1 MPPVDI
7 DAPVIENRRLSRDYS
22 VLSLAAPEVGRRTQ
36 PGQFVMVK
44 PAGITDPLLRR
55 PFSVFE
61 VLRDAAGGVTGVS
74 ILNKRAGRSTKKL
87 YELEPGDVV
96 SCLGPLGVPFTAVA
110 PPQEAWMVAGG
121 VGLAPFATLAQS
133 LSAVKTPT
141 TLFYG
146 ARTADELFYLDF
158 FERLGITLVLTTE
171 DGGRG
176 VKGRV
181 TGPLEAALKGAGP
194 ASSGNAVAMVYACG
208 PEPMLE
214 AVARLAARYN
224 HPCQV
229 SVERVMGCGLGG
241 CYSCVVPV
249 KHGDE
254 HANLV
259 RSCISGPVFDGAE
272 LVWVFRRDKEDVVYH
287 NSFPPRSLACQP
299 SPCSSHI
306 AIRWKTRS
314 FAVRW
319 RNKRP

>member
-7 DAPVIENRRLSRDYS
+7 DATVIANARLSRDYS

-44 PAGITDPLLRR
+44 PAGVTEPLLRR

-61 VLRDAAGGVTGVS
+61 VLRDTAGEVTGVS

-96 SCLGPLGVPFTAVA
+96 SCLGPLGVPFKPVA
-110 PPQEAWMVAGG
+110 PPAEAWMVAGG
-121 VGLAPFATLAQS
+121 VGLAPFATLAES
-133 LSAVKTPT
+133 LSAAKTPT

-146 ARTADELFYLDF
+146 ARTAEELFYLEF
-158 FERLGITLVLTTE
+158 FEQLGITLVLTTE
-171 DGGRG
+171 DGGHSVNRHCM
-176 VKGRV
+176 KGRV
-181 TGPLEAALKGAGP
+181 TGPLEAALKNAG
-194 ASSGNAVAMVYACG
+194 SAMVYACG

-214 AVARLAARYN
+214 AVARLAARY
-224 HPCQV
+224 HQPCQV

-249 KHGDE
+249 KHGHE
-254 HANLV
+254 EANFV

-272 LVWVFRRDKEDVVYH
+272 LVWD
-287 NSFPPRSLACQP
+287 
-299 SPCSSHI
+299 
-306 AIRWKTRS
+306 
-314 FAVRW
+314 
-319 RNKRP
+319 

>member
-7 DAPVIENRRLSRDYS
+7 DAAVIANARLSRDYS

-44 PAGITDPLLRR
+44 PAGVTDPLLRR

-61 VLRDAAGGVTGVS
+61 VLRNPGGDVTGVS
-74 ILNKRAGRSTKKL
+74 ILNKRAGRSTNKL
-87 YELEPGDVV
+87 YALEPGDVV
-96 SCLGPLGVPFTAVA
+96 SCLGPLGLPFKPVTAPA
-110 PPQEAWMVAGG
+110 EAWMVAGG
-121 VGLAPFATLAQS
+121 VGLAPFATLAES
-133 LSAVKTPT
+133 LAVSRTPA

-146 ARTADELFYLDF
+146 ARTAEELFYLDF

-176 VKGRV
+176 TKGRITV
-181 TGPLEAALKGAGP
+181 PLEAALKNIGAAG
-194 ASSGNAVAMVYACG
+194 AMVYACG

-214 AVARLAARYN
+214 AVAKLAARYN
-224 HPCQV
+224 QPSQV

-254 HANLV
+254 EANLV

-272 LVWVFRRDKEDVVYH
+272 LVWD
-287 NSFPPRSLACQP
+287 
-299 SPCSSHI
+299 
-306 AIRWKTRS
+306 
-314 FAVRW
+314 
-319 RNKRP
+319 

>member
-1 MPPVDI
+1 MAPVDI
-7 DAPVIENRRLSRDYS
+7 DAMVIENHRLSRDYS
-22 VLSLAAPEVGRRTQ
+22 VLSLAAPEVGRRTA

-44 PAGITDPLLRR
+44 PAGVTDPLLRR

-61 VLRDAAGGVTGVS
+61 VLRDAAGAVTGVS
-74 ILNKRAGRSTKKL
+74 ILNKRAGRSTNKL

-96 SCLGPLGVPFTAVA
+96 SCLGPLGVPFKPVA
-110 PPQEAWMVAGG
+110 APTEAWMVAGG
-121 VGLAPFATLAQS
+121 VGLAPFATLAES
-133 LSAVKTPT
+133 LAAAQAAS

-146 ARTADELFYLDF
+146 ARTAAELFYLEF
-158 FERLGITLVLTTE
+158 FEKLGIKLVLTTE

-181 TGPLEAALKGAGP
+181 TGPLEAALKGAAP
-194 ASSGNAVAMVYACG
+194 SGAMVYACG

-214 AVARLAARYN
+214 AVAKLAARYN
-224 HPCQV
+224 QPCQV

-272 LVWVFRRDKEDVVYH
+272 LVWD
-287 NSFPPRSLACQP
+287 
-299 SPCSSHI
+299 
-306 AIRWKTRS
+306 
-314 FAVRW
+314 
-319 RNKRP
+319 

>member
-1 MPPVDI
+1 MYHTRLMPPVDI
-7 DAPVIENRRLSRDYS
+7 DATVIANARLSSDYS

-44 PAGITDPLLRR
+44 PAGVTDPLLRR

-61 VLRDAAGGVTGVS
+61 VLRNSAGDVTGVS

-96 SCLGPLGVPFTAVA
+96 SCLGPLGVPFKPVA
-110 PPQEAWMVAGG
+110 APVEAWMVAGG
-121 VGLAPFATLAQS
+121 VGLAPFATLAES
-133 LSAVKTPT
+133 LAASKTPT

-146 ARTADELFYLDF
+146 ARTAGELFYLEF
-158 FERLGITLVLTTE
+158 FEQLGITLVLSTE

-181 TGPLEAALKGAGP
+181 TGPLEAALKNVGP
-194 ASSGNAVAMVYACG
+194 PGAMVYACG

-214 AVARLAARYN
+214 AVAKLAARYN
-224 HPCQV
+224 QPCQV

-272 LVWVFRRDKEDVVYH
+272 LVWE
-287 NSFPPRSLACQP
+287 
-299 SPCSSHI
+299 
-306 AIRWKTRS
+306 
-314 FAVRW
+314 
-319 RNKRP
+319 